1 VLPSEEWTRY
11 RSRLRDEHAAGW
23 LTHAYLLVLIAL
35 ANLVAAGCDEP
46 SVAMI
51 AIQAAVSVRTVR
63 RARAC
68 AQGRGLLA
76 VQPRFAATDDRHRQ
90 RPNHYALTLPAA
102 PVLPKPRRI
111 KGGQTVRPIR
121 RQEERKRLNTG
132 PDLLLLARQR
142 FQARQQ
148 ATHQARRLL

>member
-1 VLPSEEWTRY
+1 MLPSEEWTRY

-68 AQGRGLLA
+68 AQERGLLA

-102 PVLPKPRRI
+102 PVLPRSRI

-142 FQARQQ
+142 FEARQQ
-148 ATHQARRLL
+148 AAHQARRLL